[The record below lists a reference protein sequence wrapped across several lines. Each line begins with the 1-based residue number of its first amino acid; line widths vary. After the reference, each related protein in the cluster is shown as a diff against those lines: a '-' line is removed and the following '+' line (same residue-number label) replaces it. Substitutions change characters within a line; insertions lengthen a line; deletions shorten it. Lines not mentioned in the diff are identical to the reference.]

1 MGEIGSAVGLEEL
14 SWPLLTL
21 GLLMIGLGVI
31 APGTQPKA
39 VTALIL
45 AGSSLSA
52 IAVLHPIYREFEIG
66 LTKLRFARRDTGA
79 PAPWMVA
86 EAETLTGIARW
97 ALGDSDLARTIVEDA
112 LTMVRRVNR
121 RIPPDEREV
130 TKLKTLVALLYKA
143 DQRRMLADDGRAG
156 SAAITN
162 GTMAALQ
169 AVDFE
174 ARIAFALCSE
184 FRVKEVAEVLDSSE
198 EEVSVQ
204 IQRARDVVRLN
215 APTDGSPE

>member
-1 MGEIGSAVGLEEL
+1 MGEIGSAVGLEEM

-21 GLLMIGLGVI
+21 GLLMIGLGVV

-66 LTKLRFARRDTGA
+66 LTKLRFARRDTGV
-79 PAPWMVA
+79 PAPWMIA
-86 EAETLTGIARW
+86 EAETLTGIACW
-97 ALGDSDLARTIVEDA
+97 ALGDSDRARTIVEDA

-130 TKLKTLVALLYKA
+130 MKLKTLVALLYKA
-143 DQRRMLADDGRAG
+143 DQRRMLSGDGRAG
-156 SAAITN
+156 DVSN

-184 FRVKEVAEVLDSSE
+184 FRVKEVAGVLDSPE
-198 EEVSVQ
+198 EEVAAQ
-204 IQRARDVVRLN
+204 IQRARDIVRLN
-215 APTDGSPE
+215 APVDGSPG